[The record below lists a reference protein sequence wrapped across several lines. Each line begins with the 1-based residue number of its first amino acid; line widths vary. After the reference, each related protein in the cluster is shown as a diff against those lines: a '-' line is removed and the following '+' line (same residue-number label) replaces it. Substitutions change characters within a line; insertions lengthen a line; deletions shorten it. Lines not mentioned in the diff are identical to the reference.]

1 MGGSERTVVW
11 FRRDLRIDDNPALAA
26 AARDGSVLP
35 VFIWCP
41 AEEGRFYPGRCSRWW
56 LKESLAH
63 LGKSLEKLGCPLV
76 LIRAEET
83 TLAALL
89 RCVDSVGATRVVYNH
104 LYGTVA
110 SPSYLIVSR
119 YRFLFYCGCYSNEF
133 SDVRL
138 KSLASHINTSCQ
150 LRLFRGKLARVYISS
165 TCLTNFPTALM
176 RKSILHTNIE
186 TIQI

>member
-1 MGGSERTVVW
+1 MGGSERTVLW

-63 LGKSLEKLGCPLV
+63 LGRSLEALGCPLV

-89 RCVDSVGATRVVYNH
+89 RCVHSVGATRVVYNH
-104 LYGTVA
+104 LYGTVT
-110 SPSYLIVSR
+110 SPCYLIVSQ
-119 YRFLFYCGCYSNEF
+119 YRFFFYCGFYSNEF

-138 KSLASHINTSCQ
+138 KSLASHISMQ
-150 LRLFRGKLARVYISS
+150 LFAQSSKRLQTTVYF
-165 TCLTNFPTALM
+165 L
-176 RKSILHTNIE
+176 SIAFVSW
-186 TIQI
+186 

>member
-26 AARDGSVLP
+26 AARDGAVLP

-63 LGKSLEKLGCPLV
+63 LARSLEALGCPLV
-76 LIRAEET
+76 LIRAQS

-89 RCVDSVGATRVVYNH
+89 QCVDSIGATRVVYNH
-104 LYGTVA
+104 LYGMFT
-110 SPSYLIVSR
+110 
-119 YRFLFYCGCYSNEF
+119 CQCYVISI
-133 SDVRL
+133 SLQDL
-138 KSLASHINTSCQ
+138 KAIC
-150 LRLFRGKLARVYISS
+150 
-165 TCLTNFPTALM
+165 NFWSKPL
-176 RKSILHTNIE
+176 E
-186 TIQI
+186 TTI

>member
-63 LGKSLEKLGCPLV
+63 LGRSLEALGCPLL
-76 LIRAEET
+76 LIRAEEG

-104 LYGTVA
+104 LYGTV
-110 SPSYLIVSR
+110 SCPCL
-119 YRFLFYCGCYSNEF
+119 LFCGYMPMLFDSISVQILLFKC
-133 SDVRL
+133 
-138 KSLASHINTSCQ
+138 LASHITYAIFAPNKFGTTQSISFISC
-150 LRLFRGKLARVYISS
+150 
-165 TCLTNFPTALM
+165 
-176 RKSILHTNIE
+176 
-186 TIQI
+186 

>member
-63 LGKSLEKLGCPLV
+63 LGRSLEALGCPLV

-89 RCVDSVGATRVVYNH
+89 RCVHSVGATRVVYNH
-104 LYGTVA
+104 LYGTVT
-110 SPSYLIVSR
+110 SPCYLIVYQ
-119 YRFLFYCGCYSNEF
+119 YRFFFYCGFYSVCNF
-133 SDVRL
+133 LL
-138 KSLASHINTSCQ
+138 KVPNVCRQQYTSCQ